1 MIASV
6 RVATINSIAVTKKHD
21 AMIASW
27 RPVRSASKPP
37 AGTETADSQSTML
50 IADPAA
56 VIDQPRSTSIEGP
69 KLKIMTKPM
78 LYKAQINPA
87 QTTAIAAC
95 RPRRPLDLVVPVEV
109 AGERYV
115 RARRPVATTISAAT
129 ARFTALAP

>member
-1 MIASV
+1 MPSARIPGSSTREGKLRIGPAARPLNIPSAIKVEMIASV
-6 RVATINSIAVTKKHD
+6 RVGKINRIAVTKKHD

-69 KLKIMTKPM
+69 KLKIITKPI
-78 LYKAQINPA
+78 LYSAQIDPA
-87 QTTAIAAC
+87 QTTAIAA
-95 RPRRPLDLVVPVEV
+95 
-109 AGERYV
+109 
-115 RARRPVATTISAAT
+115 
-129 ARFTALAP
+129 